1 METRVVFTE
10 NRLLQ
15 KIFREIL
22 HVAKVHENDMLFVT
36 ASQIVVDR
44 LLDEGSTSLAELQK
58 LVGKTVKFGEEA
70 MYTQEEF
77 NVVLS

>member
-1 METRVVFTE
+1 M
-10 NRLLQ
+10 
-15 KIFREIL
+15 
-22 HVAKVHENDMLFVT
+22 AKVYENDMLLVM

-58 LVGKTVKFGEEA
+58 LVGKTVKFGVEA

>member
-1 METRVVFTE
+1 M
-10 NRLLQ
+10 
-15 KIFREIL
+15 
-22 HVAKVHENDMLFVT
+22 AKVYENDMLLVM

-44 LLDEGSTSLAELQK
+44 LLDEGSTSLAKLEK